1 MNRVTVN
8 LEPGIRR
15 ELDRIAAREGVSR
28 SDVLRAALEDFVFM
42 RRFRA
47 LRQRMTTVAQ
57 TQGIVTDEDVFDR
70 IAAARCPSRRPKVT
84 LLVSTDPRLGEESE
98 LYKNLRE

>member
-1 MNRVTVN
+1 
-8 LEPGIRR
+8 
-15 ELDRIAAREGVSR
+15 
-28 SDVLRAALEDFVFM
+28 
-42 RRFRA
+42 
-47 LRQRMTTVAQ
+47 MTTVAQ

-70 IAAARCPSRRPKVT
+70 IAAARYPSRRPKVT

>member
-15 ELDRIAAREGVSR
+15 ELE
-28 SDVLRAALEDFVFM
+28 SD
-42 RRFRA
+42 
-47 LRQRMTTVAQ
+47 RMTTVAQ
-57 TQGIVTDEDVFDR
+57 TRGIFADEDVFDR
-70 IAAARCPSRRPKVT
+70 IAAARYPSRRPKVT
-84 LLVSTDPRLGEESE
+84 LLVSTDPRLGEESG